1 MMVLITFVSLQTVND
16 NRRARG
22 WGPQVERMADFIRP
36 QLRDC
41 LYVFDGEPA
50 LYRLT
55 GSCLPT
61 RWPFP
66 SHLTLTR
73 GSRAIGGEPMAEVA
87 RIMAKRR
94 EFVVASTRPERD
106 LSPEVL
112 AYMTRLL
119 ERDYAPALEVPVGS
133 RSRIVYRRRPGA

>member
-1 MMVLITFVSLQTVND
+1 GAAGLVIASGRTRWRIPAGVAMMVLITFVSLQIIND
-16 NRRARG
+16 NRRNRG

-61 RWPFP
+61 RWSFP
-66 SHLTLTR
+66 SHLSLTR
-73 GSRAIGGEPMAEVA
+73 
-87 RIMAKRR
+87 
-94 EFVVASTRPERD
+94 
-106 LSPEVL
+106 
-112 AYMTRLL
+112 
-119 ERDYAPALEVPVGS
+119 
-133 RSRIVYRRRPGA
+133 